1 MKHDDIESI
10 PLYEESYVSI
20 TPKNA
25 FPHSHTTSIASLPLI
40 LPTKGSQVRKH
51 LDDYFNRMNL
61 HPNII
66 IEADRFEAATNFVHR
81 GLGYAVIP
89 RVYYQSFNAKDLD
102 VLDIQPKLGRSIYI
116 NYLKK
121 KALITCAFF
130 HRTMC

>member
-1 MKHDDIESI
+1 
-10 PLYEESYVSI
+10 
-20 TPKNA
+20 
-25 FPHSHTTSIASLPLI
+25 
-40 LPTKGSQVRKH
+40 
-51 LDDYFNRMNL
+51 MNL

-121 KALITCAFF
+121 RKHSSRVLSFIEQCVNYWNFKE
-130 HRTMC
+130 